1 MKNNIIKPFLIAGPC
16 SAESEKQL
24 FEIANQIKQYTD
36 VFRAG
41 LWKARTNPSSFSGVG
56 ETGLPWLQRINKNLG
71 LKTSTEIANSKHIE
85 KCLEYNIDM
94 LWIGARTTSN
104 PFAINEIAHA
114 LKGTDKTI
122 IIKNPIHPDI
132 KAWIG
137 AVTRLEKMNIKKI
150 ILVHRGFFIGPN
162 KKYRND
168 AMWEIALKIKN
179 YFPSYIL
186 LCDPSHISGN
196 KNLVYKVSKEAL
208 LKHKMDGLMI
218 ETHINPEKSLSDK
231 NQHINTFEL
240 KELYNNFIN

>member
-1 MKNNIIKPFLIAGPC
+1 
-16 SAESEKQL
+16 
-24 FEIANQIKQYTD
+24 
-36 VFRAG
+36 
-41 LWKARTNPSSFSGVG
+41 
-56 ETGLPWLQRINKNLG
+56 
-71 LKTSTEIANSKHIE
+71 
-85 KCLEYNIDM
+85 
-94 LWIGARTTSN
+94 
-104 PFAINEIAHA
+104 
-114 LKGTDKTI
+114 
-122 IIKNPIHPDI
+122 
-132 KAWIG
+132 
-137 AVTRLEKMNIKKI
+137 MNIKKI

-168 AMWEIALKIKN
+168 PMWEIALKIKK

-240 KELYNNFIN
+240 KNLYASFIN